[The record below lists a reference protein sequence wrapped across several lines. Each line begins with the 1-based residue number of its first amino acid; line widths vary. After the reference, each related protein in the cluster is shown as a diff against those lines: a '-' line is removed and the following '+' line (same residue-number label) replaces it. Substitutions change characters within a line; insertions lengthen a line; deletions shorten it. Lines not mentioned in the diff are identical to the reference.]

1 MSEVEIVLALLVA
14 VVALAALAGRLRVPY
29 PILLVL
35 GGVVLGFVPALP
47 PIQLDPA
54 TVFLIFVPPLV
65 FAAAFFTSWR
75 DFTADA
81 RPILLLAVGLVL
93 ATTFVVAGMAHL
105 AGMAWGPAFVLGA
118 VVSNTDTT
126 AVVAIAQQVGLP
138 RRIMTILEGE
148 SLVNDAVA
156 LTAFRIAVI
165 GTVSG
170 AFSPWN
176 VGGQFALA
184 VLGAVPI
191 GLGVGWLTAAA
202 RARAHDARIVTIIG
216 LLTPYAAFLPADQ
229 IGASGI
235 LAVVI
240 AGLFVGRRE
249 TVIEDAATRLQA
261 RAVWDVFVFVLN
273 GLLFI
278 LVGAQLRPIWDDL
291 QTYPLGQV
299 AAAAIVVSLTVIAI
313 RILWVALVG
322 VVPRWV
328 GRRDLSP
335 VSGNDWRKLAVVVWA
350 GLRGADTL
358 AAALSV
364 PLVVASG
371 APFPARAEILFL
383 AFAVIVVTLVGL
395 GLSLPPL
402 IRRLG
407 VASDDVEEREE
418 ATARRAAAEAALE
431 RLAAMEREEGVPPE
445 LVVAL
450 RKRYAHE
457 AASLPAEDGQ
467 QRIAADHV
475 AVHNRLRREVLGA
488 ERAAVLRLR
497 DEGVINDDV
506 LRRVQRDIDL
516 EEAHFEP

>member
-1 MSEVEIVLALLVA
+1 VIV
-14 VVALAALAGRLRVPY
+14 
-29 PILLVL
+29 I
-35 GGVVLGFVPALP
+35 
-47 PIQLDPA
+47 
-54 TVFLIFVPPLV
+54 
-65 FAAAFFTSWR
+65 S
-75 DFTADA
+75 
-81 RPILLLAVGLVL
+81 
-93 ATTFVVAGMAHL
+93 
-105 AGMAWGPAFVLGA
+105 
-118 VVSNTDTT
+118 
-126 AVVAIAQQVGLP
+126 
-138 RRIMTILEGE
+138 
-148 SLVNDAVA
+148 
-156 LTAFRIAVI
+156 
-165 GTVSG
+165 
-170 AFSPWN
+170 
-176 VGGQFALA
+176 
-184 VLGAVPI
+184 
-191 GLGVGWLTAAA
+191 
-202 RARAHDARIVTIIG
+202 

-240 AGLFVGRRE
+240 TGLFVGRRE

-261 RAVWDVFVFVLN
+261 RAVWDVFVFALN

-313 RILWVALVG
+313 RIAWVALVG
-322 VVPRWV
+322 VVPHWI
-328 GRRDLSP
+328 GRRDLAP
-335 VSGNDWRKLAVVVWA
+335 VSSNDWRKLAIVAWA

-383 AFAVIVVTLVGL
+383 AFAIIAVTLVGQ
-395 GLSLPPL
+395 GLSLPSL

-407 VASDDVEEREE
+407 IVGDDVEEREE
-418 ATARRAAAEAALE
+418 TAARRAAAEAALD
-431 RLAAMEREEGVPPE
+431 RLAAMEREEEVPPE
-445 LVVAL
+445 LVAAL

-457 AASLPAEDGQ
+457 AASLPTEDGQ

-516 EEAHFEP
+516 EEARFEP